1 MGRRSPCV
9 LRRYTVATLEGWLN
23 TSKDKDS
30 VWVKHKD
37 TNGFIKD
44 NVFVN
49 LESKDALAVLVTIL
63 REAFAKKVSYEVIV
77 NIEDIQRSKGGSLF
91 VKSTLDEVLE
101 SMTEAKRA
109 ESAPVDPKSLAKAQ
123 ALLAELAKREVAEVT
138 SSESDD
144 ILSF

>member
-1 MGRRSPCV
+1 MSS
-9 LRRYTVATLEGWLN
+9 LAGWLN

-30 VWVKHKD
+30 VWVKPKD

-49 LESKDALAVLVTIL
+49 LESKDALIVLVTIL

-91 VKSTLDEVLE
+91 VKSTLAEMLGA
-101 SMTEAKRA
+101 MTESARA
-109 ESAPVDPKSLAKAQ
+109 ESAPVDPKALAKAQ
-123 ALLAELAKREVAEVT
+123 ALLADLAKREMPEAPT
-138 SSESDD
+138 SSVSDD
-144 ILSF
+144 FLSF

>member
-1 MGRRSPCV
+1 M
-9 LRRYTVATLEGWLN
+9 AEMQGWLN
-23 TSKDKDS
+23 TSASKDS
-30 VWVKHKD
+30 VWVKPKD
-37 TNGFIKD
+37 SNGFMKD

-49 LESKDALAVLVTIL
+49 LESKDALAVLVAIL

-91 VKSTLDEVLE
+91 VKSTLNEVLE

-109 ESAPVDPKSLAKAQ
+109 ESAPVDPSALAKAQ
-123 ALLAELAKREVAEVT
+123 ALLAELAKREAEVT

>member
-1 MGRRSPCV
+1 M
-9 LRRYTVATLEGWLN
+9 ATLEGWLN

-30 VWVKHKD
+30 VWVKPKD

-44 NVFVN
+44 NVFMN
-49 LESKDALAVLVTIL
+49 LESKDALIVLVTIL

-91 VKSTLDEVLE
+91 VKSTLAEMLGA
-101 SMTEAKRA
+101 MTESARA
-109 ESAPVDPKSLAKAQ
+109 ESAPVDPKALAKAQ
-123 ALLAELAKREVAEVT
+123 ALLADLAKREVPEAPT
-138 SSESDD
+138 SSVSDD

>member
-1 MGRRSPCV
+1 M
-9 LRRYTVATLEGWLN
+9 ATLEGWLN
-23 TSKDKDS
+23 TSASKDS
-30 VWVKHKD
+30 VWVKPKD

-49 LESKDALAVLVTIL
+49 LESKEALIFLVTIL

-91 VKSTLDEVLE
+91 VKSTLEGIIDT
-101 SMTEAKRA
+101 MTESARA
-109 ESAPVDPKSLAKAQ
+109 ESAPIDPKSLAKAQ
-123 ALLAELAKREVAEVT
+123 ALLADLAKREVAEVT
-138 SSESDD
+138 ASVSDD

>member
-1 MGRRSPCV
+1 M
-9 LRRYTVATLEGWLN
+9 ATLEGWLN

-30 VWVKHKD
+30 VWVKPKD

-49 LESKDALAVLVTIL
+49 LESKDALIVLVTIL

-91 VKSTLDEVLE
+91 VKSTLAEMLGA
-101 SMTEAKRA
+101 MTESARA
-109 ESAPVDPKSLAKAQ
+109 ESAPVDPKALAKAQ
-123 ALLAELAKREVAEVT
+123 ALLADLAKREMPEAPT
-138 SSESDD
+138 SSVSDD
-144 ILSF
+144 FLSF

>member
-1 MGRRSPCV
+1 M
-9 LRRYTVATLEGWLN
+9 ATLEGWLN

-30 VWVKHKD
+30 VWVKPKD

-49 LESKDALAVLVTIL
+49 LESKDALIVLVTIL

-91 VKSTLDEVLE
+91 VKSTLAEMLGV
-101 SMTEAKRA
+101 MTESARA
-109 ESAPVDPKSLAKAQ
+109 ESAPVDPKALAKAQ
-123 ALLAELAKREVAEVT
+123 ALLADLAKREVPEAPT
-138 SSESDD
+138 SSVSDD
-144 ILSF
+144 FLSF

>member
-1 MGRRSPCV
+1 M
-9 LRRYTVATLEGWLN
+9 ATLEGWLN
-23 TSKDKDS
+23 TSASKDS
-30 VWVKHKD
+30 VWVKPKD

-49 LESKDALAVLVTIL
+49 LESKDALVVLVMIL

-77 NIEDIQRSKGGSLF
+77 NVEDIQRSKGGSLF
-91 VKSTLDEVLE
+91 VKSTLAEVLDTMVE
-101 SMTEAKRA
+101 TTRA